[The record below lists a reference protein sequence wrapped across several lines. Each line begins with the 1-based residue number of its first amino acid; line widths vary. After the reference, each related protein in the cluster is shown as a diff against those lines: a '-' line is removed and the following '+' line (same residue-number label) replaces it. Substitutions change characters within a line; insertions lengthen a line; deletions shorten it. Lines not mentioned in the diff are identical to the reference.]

1 MRPSEIFNYR
11 IIFIVAAVWNLC
23 GGLLGYVFTSQTFE
37 RLFAFTPTDQV
48 TLSIFQGAT
57 GTTLTYFFGYL
68 IVAANP
74 LRQTGVVIIGMIGKI
89 GFAMQM
95 LKFYVADVAST
106 HALIVVVGDLLFV
119 TIFFFFLFR
128 VFKTRNSVIWGD

>member
-1 MRPSEIFNYR
+1 MRSSEIFAYR

-23 GGLLGYVFTSQTFE
+23 GGLLGYVFTSQTFDRMFE
-37 RLFAFTPTDQV
+37 IAPPDPV

-74 LRQTGVVIIGMIGKI
+74 LRQTGVVVIGTIGKI
-89 GFAMQM
+89 GFAMQ
-95 LKFYVADVAST
+95 LWKYYAAGVANS
-106 HALIVVVGDLLFV
+106 HALLVVVGDLLFV
-119 TIFFFFLFR
+119 VIFLFFLFR
-128 VFKTRNSVIWGD
+128 VYKTRNPLIWGT